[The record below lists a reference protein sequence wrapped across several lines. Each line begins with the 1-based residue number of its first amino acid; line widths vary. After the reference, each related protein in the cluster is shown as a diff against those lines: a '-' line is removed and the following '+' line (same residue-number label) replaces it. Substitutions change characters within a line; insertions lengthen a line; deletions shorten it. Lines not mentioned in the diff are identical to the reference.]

1 MDIRTASTEHH
12 LYLCADLPK
21 DNSVFPANLQEDDL
35 SSSCLYSSSLQ
46 PSGLLPSGL
55 LSSKEEQHHDTGQPH
70 YSSYDHHGVDHD
82 LHYHVSGYIANLCD
96 IS

>member
-35 SSSCLYSSSLQ
+35 SSSCLHPPSLQ
-46 PSGLLPSGL
+46 PSGLLSSGI
-55 LSSKEEQHHDTGQPH
+55 LSPKEEQHHNTGQPH
-70 YSSYDHHGVDHD
+70 YSSYDHDGADHD
-82 LHYHVSGYIANLCD
+82 IHYHVSKSIANLCEF
-96 IS
+96 S